1 VAAQRQDPAARAT
14 DIVLQQLEHRRGP
27 DVLDTDGVLGPAD
40 GVGERGGVIP
50 VGVRCDGLAD
60 LQEKVLRD
68 PQTCSTVSRV
78 YRA

>member
-1 VAAQRQDPAARAT
+1 
-14 DIVLQQLEHRRGP
+14 
-27 DVLDTDGVLGPAD
+27 VLGPAD